1 MTPSFTYAARTDVG
15 TVRTNNE
22 DAAFASP
29 SLLVLADGMGG
40 HAAGEVASAVV
51 LHALVPLETAPIATQ
66 GVLDATQHARDAL
79 RAMSQADPDMD
90 GMGTTLVALGVSEE
104 GICLAHVGDSRIYRL
119 RGGVLDQITV
129 DHTHVQRLVDSGR
142 LDPREIRTHPY
153 RSVILRSIDDT
164 SDDLPDVAITAAIEP
179 GDRVLLC
186 SDGLSDYLPLE
197 VLHSELAVGQPDEA
211 ANALIQAALAAGT
224 RDNVTVVVADV
235 QGPDTTRVSAP
246 VTERVGARLADAV
259 LSGPARAAL
268 SRMFPEVEP
277 SPDTLPREEAGI
289 NTPAAGVP
297 VGRVA
302 DGGVPVGGVPAGG
315 VPAGG
320 VPVGRISPYT
330 PAVVAPESGGEVASA
345 VEAGVASAAELDPA
359 GDLGVGADLDSAHS
373 ESPADPPFA
382 VPDDLP
388 FAAAEAGTAGTGG
401 PSEER
406 VEAVG
411 VGDATPAPA
420 PRLSRRDGLWLA
432 LVAITFAATNAA
444 VLFLT
449 L

>member
-51 LHALVPLETAPIATQ
+51 LHALVPLETAPIVAQ
-66 GVLDATQHARDAL
+66 GVLDATHHARDAL

-90 GMGTTLVALGVSEE
+90 GMGTTLVALGVSED

-142 LDPREIRTHPY
+142 LDPREVRTHPY

-164 SDDLPDVAITAAIEP
+164 SDDLPDVALTQAIEP

-197 VLHSELAVGQPDEA
+197 ILHRELAVGQPDEA
-211 ANALIQAALAAGT
+211 ADALIQAALAAGT

-235 QGPDTTRVSAP
+235 QGPDATRVSLP
-246 VTERVGARLADAV
+246 VTQRVGAHLGEAV
-259 LSGPARAAL
+259 LSGPARSAL
-268 SRMFPEVEP
+268 ARMFPEVEP
-277 SPDTLPREEAGI
+277 SPDTLPRDEAAISTPVNGI
-289 NTPAAGVP
+289 P
-297 VGRVA
+297 VGMIAPYVREVQSEVVEA
-302 DGGVPVGGVPAGG
+302 VPA
-315 VPAGG
+315 VEPE
-320 VPVGRISPYT
+320 PISIANADPL
-330 PAVVAPESGGEVASA
+330 PEPEHLPEPEPLPES
-345 VEAGVASAAELDPA
+345 DP
-359 GDLGVGADLDSAHS
+359 LL
-373 ESPADPPFA
+373 ESDPPFA
-382 VPDDLP
+382 LPEDLP
-388 FAAAEAGTAGTGG
+388 FADPNEQPVESAAEQAD
-401 PSEER
+401 PEP
-406 VEAVG
+406 
-411 VGDATPAPA
+411 TPR
-420 PRLSRRDGLWLA
+420 PRLTLRDGLWLA
-432 LVAITFAATNAA
+432 LIAATFAATSLA
-444 VLFLT
+444 VLVVT
-449 L
+449 P